1 MKFGVNGEHMNRE
14 ALSASVIPEI
24 ATRRLTINLMM
35 YDDGLVA
42 VQSCETSGSKFLN
55 RTSFRGLS
63 TLEDVFVEELASAL
77 RACLNALP
85 KGAHML
91 SVPEFLVELPG
102 LALSGVR
109 VLVSEPRDG
118 VRSVIMRFKEFLGAL
133 NRILK
138 PKVGIDERLSNNTE
152 KLALSA
158 LMDICLPIMNFA
170 RSPELRAMDP
180 EGQIQDMLEMKVQEF
195 EFNAELLK
203 RFVAVNQPQ
212 METDAL
218 DRQTRHLL
226 T

>member
-1 MKFGVNGEHMNRE
+1 MNRE

-24 ATRRLTINLMM
+24 ATRRLTINLML
-35 YDDGLVA
+35 YNDGLVD
-42 VQSCETSGSKFLN
+42 VKSCETSGEKFLN
-55 RTSFRGLS
+55 RTSFRGLRS
-63 TLEDVFVEELASAL
+63 LEDVFVEELASAL
-77 RACLNALP
+77 RGCLKALP
-85 KGAHML
+85 SGAHML

-138 PKVGIDERLSNNTE
+138 PKIGFDENLSSNTE
-152 KLALSA
+152 KLALNA

-170 RSPELRAMDP
+170 RSPELKVMDP
-180 EGQIQDMLEMKVQEF
+180 DGHIQEMLEMKVQEF

-203 RFVAVNQPQ
+203 RFVAVNQPKQ
-212 METDAL
+212 EADAL
-218 DRQTRHLL
+218 ERRSTHLL

>member
-1 MKFGVNGEHMNRE
+1 MNRE

-24 ATRRLTINLMM
+24 ATRRLTINLML
-35 YDDGLVA
+35 YNDGLVD
-42 VQSCETSGSKFLN
+42 VKSCETSGEKFLN
-55 RTSFRGLS
+55 RTSFRGLRS
-63 TLEDVFVEELASAL
+63 LEDVFVEELASAL
-77 RACLNALP
+77 RGCLKALP
-85 KGAHML
+85 SGAHML

-118 VRSVIMRFKEFLGAL
+118 VRSVIMRFKEFLGAM

-138 PKVGIDERLSNNTE
+138 PKIGFDENLSSNTE
-152 KLALSA
+152 KLALNA

-170 RSPELRAMDP
+170 RSPELKVMDP
-180 EGQIQDMLEMKVQEF
+180 DGHIQEMLEMKVQEF

-203 RFVAVNQPQ
+203 RFVAVNQPKQ
-212 METDAL
+212 EADAL
-218 DRQTRHLL
+218 ERRSTHLL

>member
-1 MKFGVNGEHMNRE
+1 MNRE

-24 ATRRLTINLMM
+24 ATRRLTINLMV
-35 YDDGLVA
+35 YDDGLVD
-42 VQSCETSGSKFLN
+42 VKSCETSADRFLN
-55 RTSFRGLS
+55 RTSFRGS
-63 TLEDVFVEELASAL
+63 RSLEDVFIDELAIAL
-77 RACLNALP
+77 RDCLKALP

-133 NRILK
+133 NRILR
-138 PKVGIDERLSNNTE
+138 PKIGFDENLSSNTE

-180 EGQIQDMLEMKVQEF
+180 DGQIQDMLEMKVQEF

-203 RFVAVNQPQ
+203 RFVAVNHPKL
-212 METDAL
+212 EADAL
-218 DRQTRHLL
+218 ERQATHLL

>member
-1 MKFGVNGEHMNRE
+1 MKFGENGEHMNRE

-24 ATRRLTINLMM
+24 ATRRLTINLML
-35 YDDGLVA
+35 YNDGV
-42 VQSCETSGSKFLN
+42 VDVKSCETSGDKFLN
-55 RTSFRGLS
+55 RTSFRGLRS
-63 TLEDVFVEELASAL
+63 LEDVFVDELSSAL
-77 RACLNALP
+77 RDCLRALP
-85 KGAHML
+85 NGAHML

-133 NRILK
+133 NRILR
-138 PKVGIDERLSNNTE
+138 PKVGFDESLSSNTE

-180 EGQIQDMLEMKVQEF
+180 DGHIQDMLEMKVQEF

-212 METDAL
+212 QEADAL
-218 DRQTRHLL
+218 ERQTTHLL